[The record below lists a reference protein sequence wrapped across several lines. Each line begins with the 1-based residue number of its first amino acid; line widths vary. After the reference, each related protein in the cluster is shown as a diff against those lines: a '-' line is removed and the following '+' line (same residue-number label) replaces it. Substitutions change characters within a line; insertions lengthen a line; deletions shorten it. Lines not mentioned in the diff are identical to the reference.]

1 MNATKKV
8 LKGLPERSYSIV
20 RPGGRV
26 ALPPGLANLK
36 LGQRVYIHIGRTGVL
51 LVRRPCGLHR
61 GRLLSVRL
69 RRAIRSLASYG
80 PRARHME
87 PCPDTARRHS
97 SASMQGR

>member
-20 RPGGRV
+20 RAGGRV

-36 LGQRVYIHIGRTGVL
+36 LGQRMYFHIGRAGVHL
-51 LVRRPCGLHR
+51 ARRPRGLHH

-80 PRARHME
+80 PRAQ
-87 PCPDTARRHS
+87 RRDCVI
-97 SASMQGR
+97 